1 MIEAEIVPELALR
14 CTTWEL
20 FLGMPIHQAIEI
32 FKRLEGIITNIGV
45 WYSEKSPFD
54 FDILLHLTNDGLKL
68 HFDPRWQ
75 RLKLIEIT
83 DLSKISL
90 RYLSHHVNATAQAP
104 TLATAINVFGSTKQF
119 SPDEEPGYFR
129 LCYRG
134 LTFLASCAHD
144 MDVVGAAGSEE
155 TTSSPSSTL
164 TELGATTSETEEE
177 QLVVRRIFIFSG
189 QNVDEAKVPP
199 QLPASC
205 YHGNIFLERLL
216 VVHANGRTA
225 KLCFDL
231 VCQELST
238 IPPVEPGLRR
248 FSSCVAFGDSTQA
261 SSLSFTFPQNC
272 RPDVLSALGSPSRV
286 YYKTEDKM
294 MIHLPQSYRKVRQQR
309 CDYFYNYFTL
319 GVDILFDARTH
330 RVITFVLHTNQPGE
344 YTFNIYYR
352 CMFEIPLSITSD
364 QGEIKSVV
372 IDPFTKIQSLLEGVI
387 NEQPVVIHQE
397 VAARRNPFGVTN
409 AYNYRDL
416 IFEVLPQNGYL
427 ASVTIYSLPEE
438 AAS

>member
-1 MIEAEIVPELALR
+1 MANMIEAEIVPELALR
-14 CTTWEL
+14 CSTWEL
-20 FLGMPIHQAIEI
+20 FLGMPIHQVIEI
-32 FKRLEGIITNIGV
+32 FKRLEGIISNVDV

-54 FDILLHLTNDGLKL
+54 SDILLHLTNDGLKL

-90 RYLSHHVNATAQAP
+90 RYLSQHVNTSAQAP
-104 TLATAINVFGSTKQF
+104 TLATIINVFGSTKQF
-119 SPDEEPGYFR
+119 LPDEEPGYFR

-134 LTFLASCAHD
+134 LTFLAASAHEVD
-144 MDVVGAAGSEE
+144 AIGAAGFEGD
-155 TTSSPSSTL
+155 TSAPPSTIGSATL
-164 TELGATTSETEEE
+164 TDPGTMTSEAGEE
-177 QLVVRRIFIFSG
+177 QLVVRRIFIFPG
-189 QNVDEAKVPP
+189 QNVEEAKLPP

-216 VVHANGRTA
+216 VVHANGRTV

-231 VCQELST
+231 VCQDLST
-238 IPPVEPGLRR
+238 SPPAEPGLRR
-248 FSSCVAFGDSTQA
+248 FSSCVAFGDSTE
-261 SSLSFTFPQNC
+261 
-272 RPDVLSALGSPSRV
+272 DVLSALGSPSRV

-294 MIHLPQSYRKVRQQR
+294 MIHLPQSYRKMRQQR

-319 GVDILFDARTH
+319 GVDVLFDARTH

-344 YTFNIYYR
+344 YAFNIYYR

-364 QGEIKSVV
+364 DGEVKSLV
-372 IDPFTKIQSLLEGVI
+372 IDPFVKIQSLLEGVI

-397 VAARRNPFGVTN
+397 TATRRNPFGVTN

-438 AAS
+438 ATS